1 MCSVTDTRA
10 NWNEKKV
17 KIQNCICVCIFL
29 RVREIANSIC
39 EKSKVGNIGF
49 YFKQLHSYEYH
60 AGFRQDTNAR
70 KVNCNC
76 VYSVYI
82 LKPVLS
88 GLCSHKFPMTTIF
101 HIIFVKI
108 DSMSGLCL
116 LFRPKRVH
124 CSTKDAYTSEI
135 TFLALVP
142 WVSIS
147 LKAVP
152 DQECVRYQS
161 FSLKMYSIQFGFF
174 IRQLVLFCFG
184 KRPQNLSESN
194 VFHDI
199 F

>member
-1 MCSVTDTRA
+1 MK
-10 NWNEKKV
+10 KKV

-60 AGFRQDTNAR
+60 AGVRQDTNAR

-142 WVSIS
+142 
-147 LKAVP
+147 L
-152 DQECVRYQS
+152 
-161 FSLKMYSIQFGFF
+161 
-174 IRQLVLFCFG
+174 
-184 KRPQNLSESN
+184 
-194 VFHDI
+194 
-199 F
+199 